1 MDSYTKLAKQALES
15 YIKNGKTIK
24 PPEDLPKE
32 ILLKKAGVFVS
43 LKKKGELR
51 GCIGTFVPTQ
61 ENLALEIIQN
71 AISAATKDLRFHPV
85 TKDELKDLSY
95 SVDVLSKPK
104 PVTDIKQLDPKK
116 YGIIVANQFGY
127 RGLLL
132 PDLDGVDKVETQL
145 KIACDKAGIN
155 YQKEPLSIERFTV
168 ERHN

>member
-1 MDSYTKLAKQALES
+1 MDSYTKLAKQTVET
-15 YIKNGKTIK
+15 YIKDGKTIK

-32 ILLKKAGVFVS
+32 MFLKKAGVFVS
-43 LKKKGELR
+43 LKKDKKLR

-85 TKDELKDLSY
+85 TKKEFKDLSY
-95 SVDVLSKPK
+95 SIDVLSKPE
-104 PVTDIKQLDPKK
+104 PVNDIKQLNPKK
-116 YGIIVANQFGY
+116 YGIIIANQFGY

-132 PDLDGVDKVETQL
+132 PDLDDVDSVETQL
-145 KIACDKAGIN
+145 RIACDKAGIN

-168 ERHN
+168 ERHS